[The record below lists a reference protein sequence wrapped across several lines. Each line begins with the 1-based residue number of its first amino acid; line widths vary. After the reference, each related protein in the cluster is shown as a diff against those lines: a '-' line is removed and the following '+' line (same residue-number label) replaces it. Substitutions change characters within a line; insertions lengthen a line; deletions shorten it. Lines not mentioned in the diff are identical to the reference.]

1 MSLRS
6 CFPHLLHAFSSLTS
20 KVLEKSA
27 GKWEIPAA
35 HVLLDKSISSV
46 LLPLPS
52 TLHMEAPLQTSL
64 ESWGLR
70 RTKAQESDDTLK
82 AEPWLQ
88 MGFLFPDCVKFILVM
103 SD

>member
-35 HVLLDKSISSV
+35 HVLLDKFDFLSVAASV
-46 LLPLPS
+46 LFML
-52 TLHMEAPLQTSL
+52 MEAALQTSL

-88 MGFLFPDCVKFILVM
+88 TGFLFPDCVKFILVM